1 MLNRW
6 NFLKTGFYEGIKV
19 VPSYPSATVGFAV
32 GAEGRQHQLTEGD
45 EQEAALGSVSVFDS
59 QCAAVYLSEKTDVAF
74 RPFGLDLFDKLSEAC
89 EAVRTQLERERK
101 ELERRDVRLPELPK
115 NTDAFSWVSTLTSLS
130 EPEHGKK
137 LGHLSST
144 ETTRIRQIPA
154 ILADLQVGDPQ
165 KTGQALNLRAS
176 RVERFVSVLRKI
188 EEVLHGQTIRSLFES
203 RNREEKAHGVVR
215 QLQSTAFGPGV
226 LDGTGSDGW
235 RQLWEEARHF
245 SGQHAYPLQD
255 YPFVGDGAL
264 CVLCQQELETSAKDQ
279 LRLFEEYVQS
289 DAQQELR
296 EATDDYQRQIETIGG
311 LVFSNGSTNSVI
323 DELRIENEEL
333 AESLKDE
340 LAQAETRREVVLDAL
355 KTGKQIPSSIP
366 TYAPHSSKMEAEA
379 QALRDRARILL
390 QTHDQN
396 SRETLEQELQE
407 LEARQTLGKN
417 LELAVAEIDRKKQ
430 LTAYEV

>member
-1 MLNRW
+1 MPPQDANPTPS
-6 NFLKTGFYEGIKV
+6 FGGFG
-19 VPSYPSATVGFAV
+19 
-32 GAEGRQHQLTEGD
+32 
-45 EQEAALGSVSVFDS
+45 
-59 QCAAVYLSEKTDVAF
+59 
-74 RPFGLDLFDKLSEAC
+74 
-89 EAVRTQLERERK
+89 
-101 ELERRDVRLPELPK
+101 
-115 NTDAFSWVSTLTSLS
+115 LS

-188 EEVLHGQTIRSLFES
+188 EEVLHDQTIRSLFES

-390 QTHDQN
+390 QTHEQN